1 MDFAKITDKMAA
13 ATSREQFDQPARE
26 LGELLGAIPKD
37 AILAAVGTLGGIT
50 TSKAMPA
57 VEKALT
63 KQTAKIKQST
73 PKFDEPILVTPEGIK
88 VKMPKTP
95 LEKISE
101 PKKIVSVDSNGK
113 PSGTRF
119 RDDYETHIRERDYSN
134 SSQKGGVNGGHNK
147 NEFEKFDITVNPT
160 ITRNSIKILSKTP
173 HPTVKGIY
181 NVEYQMPK
189 LNSKLQVIG
198 WRYKKATQ
206 PFVKTIY
213 DPSVISDKQMAQW
226 GREAFADAMRK
237 KPAIS
242 GINSNLKWEGTASNG
257 LKFEGRVDTKGS
269 EAVRTFYPK
278 F

>member
-13 ATSREQFDQPARE
+13 ANSREQLDQPARE
-26 LGELLGAIPKD
+26 LGEFLGAIPKD

-50 TSKAMPA
+50 TSKALPA

-73 PKFDEPILVTPEGIK
+73 PRFDEPILVTPEGIK

-119 RDDYETHIRERDYSN
+119 RDDYQSHIKERDFSKT
-134 SSQKGGVNGGHNK
+134 SRRSGVNGSHNMK
-147 NEFEKFDITVNPT
+147 ELEQYDIAINPT
-160 ITRNSIKILSKTP
+160 LTKDSIKILNKTP
-173 HPTVKGIY
+173 HPTIKGIY
-181 NVEYQMPK
+181 KIEYQMPR
-189 LNSKLQVIG
+189 LDSKLQPNG
-198 WRYKKATQ
+198 WRFKDKTN
-206 PFVKTIY
+206 PFVKTVY
-213 DPSVISDKQMAQW
+213 DSSVISDKQMAQW
-226 GREAFADAMRK
+226 GREAFADAIQQNAVQSNGK
-237 KPAIS
+237 WS
-242 GINSNLKWEGTASNG
+242 GKTANG
-257 LKFEGRVDTKGS
+257 LKYEGYIDQVSK
-269 EAVRTFYPK
+269 AVRTFYPV